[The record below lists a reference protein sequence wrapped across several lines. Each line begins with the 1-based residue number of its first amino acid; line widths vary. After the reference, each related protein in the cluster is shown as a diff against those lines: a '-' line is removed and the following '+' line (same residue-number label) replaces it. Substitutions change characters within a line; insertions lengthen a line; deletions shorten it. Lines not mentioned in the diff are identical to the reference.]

1 MLSHKCFNS
10 FRRYEVRY
18 SQTRTEQ
25 HLQQHIANIRERI
38 DAAEEGKNTEG
49 VY

>member
-18 SQTRTEQ
+18 SQTRTDK
-25 HLQQHIANIRERI
+25 HIANIRERI